1 MRPRLSP
8 KFIHDARGSILAAS
22 ECSRAPSSFQLGPA
36 IHRSNL
42 DREYLRTRARVIEVD
57 VVVDRFPAGIPPPI
71 RRIGATIAA
80 IIAGLPLPLHP
91 PKSRRG
97 IPRSVPRRARA
108 LGACC
113 ALPDPPPSHL
123 VARRPAGDLIHYSA
137 RSRAEVFILFDNYRE
152 AAPRASARL
161 RGPPD
166 RESTV
171 VISDLIISRR
181 RIIPVISAR
190 ARARERKR
198 VGGGR
203 SRDTSSLDY
212 KGHPWTRILVKRHF
226 VASLNPDN
234 STLRFCCPADH
245 AAIAFPRGLAAGA
258 GAGARGGGRRPFC
271 ARGLIADR
279 FCLLRGRSLIPSV
292 ETRVGTTLPR
302 ARARAREREL
312 RLR

>member
-1 MRPRLSP
+1 MFARPFELPAWTSDP
-8 KFIHDARGSILAAS
+8 SIQSRSRVLAY
-22 ECSRAPSSFQLGPA
+22 SRASYRSRRSRRSLSRWNPAAYPADRRDDSCHHRRPPPPPPPTEISPGDSAIGSSA
-36 IHRSNL
+36 
-42 DREYLRTRARVIEVD
+42 RTRTGRML
-57 VVVDRFPAGIPPPI
+57 R
-71 RRIGATIAA
+71 
-80 IIAGLPLPLHP
+80 
-91 PKSRRG
+91 S
-97 IPRSVPRRARA
+97 PRS
-108 LGACC
+108 
-113 ALPDPPPSHL
+113 PPSHL

-258 GAGARGGGRRPFC
+258 GAGARGGGGDLFAP
-271 ARGLIADR
+271 GD
-279 FCLLRGRSLIPSV
+279 
-292 ETRVGTTLPR
+292 
-302 ARARAREREL
+302 
-312 RLR
+312 